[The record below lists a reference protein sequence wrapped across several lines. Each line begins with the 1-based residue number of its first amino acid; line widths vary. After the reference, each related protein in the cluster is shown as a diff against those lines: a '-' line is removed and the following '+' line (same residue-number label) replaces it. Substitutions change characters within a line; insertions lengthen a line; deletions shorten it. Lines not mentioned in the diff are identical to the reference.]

1 MNTKESI
8 RAEIVT
14 LYNDGQDM
22 AQRFF
27 NKDKEQ
33 DFHLEYQ
40 EWYTPASRAIQTL
53 ANERYAEFKSYYE
66 IDPKRKEL
74 GYETYVIQ
82 DYMKHIVPSSH
93 NYPGFSSR
101 NQVVICLRNQLNILR
116 SVLGKIEM
124 ILESIDV
131 QLLSDLQ
138 DAELET
144 AYQLMKVN
152 LRAAGALAGVVIEHH
167 LQKATNNHGLKIK
180 KKNPAIND
188 LSQLL
193 KSENLIDTPTWRKIA
208 YLADIRNICS
218 HKKEVEP
225 TKEQITELIDGAN
238 WLIKNIL

>member
-1 MNTKESI
+1 M
-8 RAEIVT
+8 T

-193 KSENLIDTPTWRKIA
+193 KSENLIDTQLGEKLHIWQTSATFVRTKRKLSRQKSRLPNLLMA
-208 YLADIRNICS
+208 
-218 HKKEVEP
+218 
-225 TKEQITELIDGAN
+225 QIG
-238 WLIKNIL
+238 